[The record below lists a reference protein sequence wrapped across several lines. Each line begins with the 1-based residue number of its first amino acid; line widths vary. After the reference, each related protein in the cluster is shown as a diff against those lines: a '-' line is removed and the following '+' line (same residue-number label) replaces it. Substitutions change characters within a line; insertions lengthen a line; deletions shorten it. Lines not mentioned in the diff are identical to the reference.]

1 MRMFLSSLTLV
12 LGVAFVANGA
22 FAQEEKKK
30 APTKA
35 YTVDTS
41 KTSKTLKPGESG
53 DLSFHIMPVEGKKV
67 HPDAP
72 LEIKLKD
79 SPALKAGKSKLGRK
93 DVVEKKAYDPE
104 VRTTLQAVEKG
115 EHAVEAQ
122 LSFFLCD
129 KKAGICERVE
139 EKVVVNVAVEPAKK

>member
-1 MRMFLSSLTLV
+1 MRTFVSSLALV
-12 LGVAFVANGA
+12 LGGALLATGA
-22 FAQEEKKK
+22 FAQEEKKAPKK
-30 APTKA
+30 AFA
-35 YTVDTS
+35 VDTS
-41 KTSKTLKPGESG
+41 KSSKSLKPGERG
-53 DLSFHIMPVEGKKV
+53 ALSFHIQPVEGKKV

-93 DVVEKKAYDPE
+93 DVVEKTAYDPE

-129 KKAGICERVE
+129 KDAGICERVE
-139 EKVVVNVAVEPAKK
+139 EKVVVNIAVETQKK